1 MKFLQMTTVIL
12 SLHAKQPK
20 RGLIAFDKGYVEVY
34 EYPRGQEA
42 VITYTK
48 DGHTETIREGE
59 TNRTLEYEVQ
69 DMEAAV
75 AGEKDDMHLDYTRDV
90 MDMMTQIRQEWG
102 MRYPEEE

>member
-1 MKFLQMTTVIL
+1 MCIRD
-12 SLHAKQPK
+12 S
-20 RGLIAFDKGYVEVY
+20 
-34 EYPRGQEA
+34 
-42 VITYTK
+42 
-48 DGHTETIREGE
+48 TETIREGE

>member
-1 MKFLQMTTVIL
+1 MTTVIL

-20 RGLIAFDKGYVEVY
+20 RGLIAFDKGYVELY

-59 TNRTLEYEVQ
+59 TNRALEYEVL

-75 AGEKDDMHLDYTRDV
+75 AGLYEGCHGYDDADPAGVGHALSGGRVVKSKYEK
-90 MDMMTQIRQEWG
+90 
-102 MRYPEEE
+102 

>member
-1 MKFLQMTTVIL
+1 M
-12 SLHAKQPK
+12 
-20 RGLIAFDKGYVEVY
+20 
-34 EYPRGQEA
+34 
-42 VITYTK
+42 ITYTK